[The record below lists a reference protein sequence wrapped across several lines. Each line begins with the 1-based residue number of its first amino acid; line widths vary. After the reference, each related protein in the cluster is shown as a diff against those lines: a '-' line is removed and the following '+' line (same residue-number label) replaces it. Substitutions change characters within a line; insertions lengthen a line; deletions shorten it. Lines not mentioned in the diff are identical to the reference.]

1 MNNLKKRV
9 LKICLCAILAITS
22 TVATPKKAEAGV
34 IIGVA
39 GSTVTVIPVALAAAA
54 TIAGMGA
61 VITSVYWAIDNRD
74 KAWWAWGL
82 FMLDNEIANN
92 ETSQIISQRYPELD
106 SYLVSEL
113 ALLIE
118 EKAKDLSFKNNSYS
132 EIVFNSQEIE
142 SILQVLNE
150 TNPELAKVLA
160 KDLTTTSLK

>member
-118 EKAKDLSFKNNSYS
+118 DKAKDLNFKNNSYS

-150 TNPELAKVLA
+150 TNPDLAKVVA